1 MAVGSIANGATT
13 AAWWSRR
20 WTKFMQQVGATGDP
34 TVGPALVP
42 AAVRGLRIK
51 RLEVQPGVIQAQVV
65 GREQGATQVEVRFPT
80 LSDAQWNAIIDA
92 LGSQAIFVA
101 QLLAGNMP
109 AEIEQVFVDAGS
121 WLLPASAAEIEQRC
135 TFADGS
141 NTSATTPCPALI
153 AVYTQLGEMVT
164 EDPWLLLRLRGRDRQ
179 QVLAT
184 LQEKRNNEAQELSV
198 RSAPAANTALQ
209 EQRAFYTPPLH
220 AALPAGEEV
229 ADLDDRLADFW
240 GRRKVLEDAHHHLV
254 RPEVELA
261 LLRRLGPIS
270 PSDGDVEAYQQLQH
284 VYRRVT
290 LRAWD
295 LAFSPDED
303 FEQDDADNGE

>member
-1 MAVGSIANGATT
+1 MAIGSIANGATT
-13 AAWWSRR
+13 GVWWSRR
-20 WTKFMQQVGATGDP
+20 WAKFMQQVGAIVDP
-34 TVGPALVP
+34 ATL
-42 AAVRGLRIK
+42 RGLRTK

-65 GREQGATQVEVRFPT
+65 DRENGAVQVEVRFPT

-109 AEIEQVFVDAGS
+109 AEIEQVFADAGS
-121 WLLPASAAEIEQRC
+121 WLLPSSAAEIEQRC
-135 TFADGS
+135 APAGELLAPAPS
-141 NTSATTPCPALI
+141 PCNPLI
-153 AVYTQLGEMVT
+153 VVYTQLGEMVA

-198 RSAPAANTALQ
+198 RSAPAANTSLQ

-220 AALPAGEEV
+220 TAQPGAEQV
-229 ADLDDRLADFW
+229 ADLEERLADFW

-270 PSDGDVEAYQQLQH
+270 PNADDVEAYQQLQS

-295 LAFSPDED
+295 LAFSPDEEY
-303 FEQDDADNGE
+303 EQQESEGSE